1 MSLNKLSLLVALS
14 LAFTA
19 CDGDD
24 PAPSTEGGT
33 AAGAAPGGTAAGTT
47 PGGATP
53 GGATPG
59 GATPGGAT
67 PGGATPGGATPGGA
81 TPGGAT
87 PGGVDGGAMTGGTT
101 PPVEER
107 VGLGDTAAL
116 GCSGA
121 YCPSARLTGLTIPAD
136 AAAATAGGCRL
147 AGSTNGTAL
156 GGLLALTGGVDTNSF
171 VQPDENGEISLVL
184 INQLKGWDAGLTGN
198 AAGELLANFYTGARA
213 AGGAFEIDPVSLQD
227 DGTPYISFPGTTVTD
242 GLLRTPTS
250 TFTVNLPIL
259 DGVDLAVR
267 LDQAKLE
274 GDVSV
279 DMTGFNLGAGVLG
292 GYLTKDG
299 VIELIQGLITAC
311 TSPMPPAALSGPICT
326 AVGTDANETLETLS
340 FLAPFDTLVEEGAP
354 AAGCAAAD
362 CNALSVC
369 LLVEMSSVT
378 VTGVAMP

>member
-1 MSLNKLSLLVALS
+1 
-14 LAFTA
+14 
-19 CDGDD
+19 
-24 PAPSTEGGT
+24 
-33 AAGAAPGGTAAGTT
+33 
-47 PGGATP
+47 
-53 GGATPG
+53 
-59 GATPGGAT
+59 
-67 PGGATPGGATPGGA
+67 
-81 TPGGAT
+81 
-87 PGGVDGGAMTGGTT
+87 MTGGTT

-116 GCSGA
+116 ACSGA

-156 GGLLALTGGVDTNSF
+156 GGLLALAGGAVDTNSF

-198 AAGELLANFYTGARA
+198 AAGELLANFYTGAQA

-299 VIELIQGLITAC
+299 VMELIQGLITAC
-311 TSPMPPAALSGPICT
+311 TSPMPPAALSSVCPII
-326 AVGTDANETLETLS
+326 GTDANAAFGFLS
-340 FLAPFDTLVEEGAP
+340 TFVTFDTLVEEGAP
-354 AAGCAAAD
+354 AAGCANAAD

-378 VTGVAMP
+378 VTDVATP